1 MDSFKI
7 DVLDKKGCTTE
18 IKVEIPPEK
27 VKEETESVFV
37 DIQKNASING
47 FRKGHAP
54 MDFVKREYEKT
65 ALDKAIRNLMSDSVE
80 KIIKEKEFHPIVS
93 PIIEPLDYQEGK
105 PLSFKMKVEQS
116 PEFEVKDYK
125 KIKVTKK
132 VKKITNKE
140 IDDVVKNLQDRQ
152 ATLEDA
158 GDVVIEPHHFLVADY
173 EGTIDGKKMDK
184 PAMDQIIDLSHKS
197 LPEGFASG
205 LVGLKAGDSKTI
217 DTKFEDKKATFNI
230 KVKSIKKK
238 IVKEIDDEFAKDMGH
253 ENINQLREK
262 IKEEL
267 VKAEEEK
274 TRQEMENQIVESLLK
289 SNNFDI
295 PESLVEDEIN
305 RSIEKT
311 KQYLVSNRSFNEE
324 EFKKSIPAMR
334 DKYKVEAEKT
344 VRVSFILSRIAKDE
358 NVDVTLEEINKKI
371 EEMSGGDK
379 KVSENYGKYHDYIS
393 LQIKER
399 KLFDLLLNNAKIKEV

>member
-1 MDSFKI
+1 M
-7 DVLDKKGCTTE
+7 
-18 IKVEIPPEK
+18 
-27 VKEETESVFV
+27 
-37 DIQKNASING
+37 
-47 FRKGHAP
+47 
-54 MDFVKREYEKT
+54 
-65 ALDKAIRNLMSDSVE
+65 
-80 KIIKEKEFHPIVS
+80 
-93 PIIEPLDYQEGK
+93 
-105 PLSFKMKVEQS
+105 
-116 PEFEVKDYK
+116 
-125 KIKVTKK
+125 
-132 VKKITNKE
+132 
-140 IDDVVKNLQDRQ
+140 
-152 ATLEDA
+152 
-158 GDVVIEPHHFLVADY
+158 
-173 EGTIDGKKMDK
+173 
-184 PAMDQIIDLSHKS
+184 
-197 LPEGFASG
+197 
-205 LVGLKAGDSKTI
+205 
-217 DTKFEDKKATFNI
+217 
-230 KVKSIKKK
+230 
-238 IVKEIDDEFAKDMGH
+238 KEIDDEFAKDMGH

-334 DKYKVEAEKT
+334 DKYKIEAEKT